1 MKKKWLT
8 ALTAALALTFCCG
21 LAACGGCS
29 SCDTNSDASSET
41 QSSSVA
47 GSIAESS
54 EEEMSSSETKESS
67 EEVESS
73 EAEESSEFTTSPM
86 FSSLEDVES
95 SETEESAEI
104 VESSEEDSFVEEE
117 SSSETEESTE
127 IVESSEEIEDS
138 SVEESSSEEEK
149 EEKTDEE
156 IFAEIKAAVLATQNY
171 NGAFS
176 MHFKM
181 ENASNG
187 DEGYEMGYFTY
198 NPETLEHALG
208 GSDEINITKEKIFI
222 KDGKYYLY
230 YANGTEAELEES
242 QTCTEKSLPNVVKY
256 QDNYTDYYAP
266 WTMMGELGSFAI
278 ADTHAEL
285 VDAFTVVTA
294 NSLAAMQAEGFVNA
308 IGNYAIDL
316 GVEDGKSWITF
327 TTTFAC
333 DEEPYDGG
341 KNYQSQMTY
350 KFVVENGYVAYIE
363 QNYYGYA
370 DEEWGVEER
379 NMKAVYEYVYAFDKE
394 YFDSLTACEIQ
405 EKTEYLLNVALH
417 VHPNYTENRELSITA
432 ETKAEDIL
440 NRVNGYLFW
449 VSPENLNLE
458 MDAWYLDEACTVK
471 FDPNTITDLMESENI
486 TDLYVKSITFSPDY
500 AWVIVENKAEKHYS
514 KPYQIVAMFDFNGR
528 GVASSIPFCLINKPY
543 TLPHGD
549 KVLVDGVETTAE
561 SITLEAGKTYVITR
575 IEYEED
581 SDYWLF
587 A

>member
-8 ALTAALALTFCCG
+8 ALTAVLALTFCCG

-54 EEEMSSSETKESS
+54 EEEMSSSEAKESS

-73 EAEESSEFTTSPM
+73 EAEASSEFTTSPM

-95 SETEESAEI
+95 SE
-104 VESSEEDSFVEEE
+104 V
-117 SSSETEESTE
+117 EESTE

-149 EEKTDEE
+149 EEKTDGE

-208 GSDEINITKEKIFI
+208 GSDGEYITKEKIFI

-230 YANGTEAELEES
+230 YANGTEAELEKS

-256 QDNYTDYYAP
+256 QADYTDYYAP

-333 DEEPYDGG
+333 DEDPYGG
-341 KNYQSQMTY
+341 KNYQSQITY

-370 DEEWGVEER
+370 DEEEWGVEER

-417 VHPNYTENRELSITA
+417 IHPNYTENRELSITA

-449 VSPENLNLE
+449 ALPENLNLE

-486 TDLYVKSITFSPDY
+486 TDLYVKSITFNPNY
-500 AWVIVENKAEKHYS
+500 AWVIVEDKAEKHYS
-514 KPYQIVAMFDFNGR
+514 KPYQIVAMFNFNGR
-528 GVASSIPFCLINKPY
+528 GVASSEPFCLISKPY
-543 TLPHGD
+543 TLPRGD